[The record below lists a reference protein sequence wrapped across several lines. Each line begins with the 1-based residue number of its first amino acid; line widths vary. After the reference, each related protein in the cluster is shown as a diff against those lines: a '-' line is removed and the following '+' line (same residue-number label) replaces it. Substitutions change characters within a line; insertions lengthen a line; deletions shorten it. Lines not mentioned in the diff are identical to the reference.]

1 MGVGLI
7 ASQEKCASFGWICT
21 PSTCWW
27 KQSAWIRAYRRKQHN
42 CSLSRIDSVCQAH
55 VFREGRGRHRC
66 AGTVAD
72 DWCPHCASGVKN
84 TRHPRDFLFFFWL
97 FFLPS
102 FPLPAEGKEKAAGG
116 GGGWV
121 ELKYHITVHLPSTA
135 AQWNMQR
142 TWAAG
147 ATWRVRC
154 YQLGRIRP
162 RRTAII
168 TTREILIWTVRM
180 KAKDRWAGSLS
191 QVDFLMQPRY
201 SQKRHPPKKDPRSH
215 LDSALYSPQSSESP
229 QGVFQKKAHSGCFN
243 QNAWF
248 HLWWGNKCLLLV
260 LNSDL
265 ISLFTCTRD
274 VIKRNKNA
282 RWNHTEK

>member
-7 ASQEKCASFGWICT
+7 ASRENCASFGWICT

-27 KQSAWIRAYRRKQHN
+27 KQSAWIWAYRRKQHN

-84 TRHPRDFLFFFWL
+84 TRHPRDFLFFWASFYHL
-97 FFLPS
+97 FHFLQKGRKKQQGEVGGALPS
-102 FPLPAEGKEKAAGG
+102 
-116 GGGWV
+116 
-121 ELKYHITVHLPSTA
+121 VHLPSTE
-135 AQWNMQR
+135 AQWDMQR

-180 KAKDRWAGSLS
+180 KAKDRWAGNLS
-191 QVDFLMQPRY
+191 QVDFSIQPHY
-201 SQKRHPPKKDPRSH
+201 SQKCHPPKKDPRSH
-215 LDSALYSPQSSESP
+215 LDSALYSPKSSESP
-229 QGVFQKKAHSGCFN
+229 QGVFEKKADSDCFN

-248 HLWWGNKCLLLV
+248 HLLWGNKCLLLHCKTV
-260 LNSDL
+260 TSFP
-265 ISLFTCTRD
+265 SFS
-274 VIKRNKNA
+274 
-282 RWNHTEK
+282 